1 MTSTQI
7 TAQQSQIEEEKIS
20 KILAL
25 LTQLPNDNRARIL
38 KAASAFYGFKLQ
50 EVESVAR

>member
-25 LTQLPNDNRARIL
+25 LTPLPNDHRSRIL
-38 KAASAFYGFKLQ
+38 KAAIAFYGFKLPI
-50 EVESVAR
+50 VESAEC